1 VSVFAELQSWTSRR
15 WTTAAIA
22 AVIVT
27 LVIGLPTDIV
37 PNPVF
42 GRAVGITWWS
52 YPVLAVTALLG
63 GLLAAT
69 YVRETRPEL
78 VADDKPARR
87 GGIGGLL
94 SFFAVGCPVCNKL
107 VIIALGSVGARRWF
121 EPIQPYL
128 AVVSVALLAMSLR
141 SRLRNANACPLPSRA

>member
-1 VSVFAELQSWTSRR
+1 MLQELQQWPGRR
-15 WTTAAIA
+15 WAIAGAAA
-22 AVIVT
+22 AVIT
-27 LVIGLPTDIV
+27 LVIGLPTAVI

-42 GRAVGITWWS
+42 GRSVAVTWWS

-69 YVRETRPEL
+69 YVRQPDDPESDDDLDRPGRTGSL
-78 VADDKPARR
+78 
-87 GGIGGLL
+87 GGLL

-107 VIIALGSVGARRWF
+107 VVVALGTVGAREWF

-128 AVVSVALLAMSLR
+128 AAISLVLLGASLR
-141 SRLRNANACPLPSRA
+141 ARLRSARVCVL

>member
-1 VSVFAELQSWTSRR
+1 LSVFAELQSWTSRR

-22 AVIVT
+22 AIIVT

-78 VADDKPARR
+78 VADDKPPDAAALADCCHSSQSVARCATNWSSSP
-87 GGIGGLL
+87 LAPWAP
-94 SFFAVGCPVCNKL
+94 AVGSN
-107 VIIALGSVGARRWF
+107 
-121 EPIQPYL
+121 
-128 AVVSVALLAMSLR
+128 
-141 SRLRNANACPLPSRA
+141 PSSHT